1 LKTAGAWIAMKI
13 LMSAYACEPGRGTEL
28 GVGWNTA
35 RAVARSHQVWV
46 LTRPDDGREAIE
58 AELARNPVP
67 NLHLVYFTLPIGG
80 GAWKWGS
87 GAIQIHYY
95 LWQIQAY
102 FVARKLH
109 REIGFDIV
117 HHVTFVKYS
126 TPSFLALLPIPLIF
140 GPVGGGESAPPPF
153 ARTFSRRG
161 KIYEFLRS
169 CSRWLGERDPF
180 TVMTVRRS
188 ILNWATTPDT
198 ADRLTKM
205 GASRVEVLSQV
216 GLLPEEVRYL
226 AQVPLPDCAPL
237 RFISIGRFL
246 HWKGFALGLRAFASA
261 DLPPAAE
268 YWLVGS
274 GPEQESLHRLAVE
287 LGIVDRV
294 KFLAQMPR
302 DELLQTLGSCL
313 ALVHPSLHES
323 GGFVCLEAM
332 AAGRPVICLDLGGP
346 AVQVTP
352 ATGFKIPAIDPDQ
365 AVGGLAAAMTS
376 LAHDPELRSQ
386 MGRAGR
392 QRVDRLFNWETKGQ
406 FLTDV
411 YEKIL
416 AQPGGLDA
424 DSHRP

>member
-1 LKTAGAWIAMKI
+1 MKI

-35 RAVARSHQVWV
+35 RAVARYHQVWV

-58 AELARNPVP
+58 AELALNPVP
-67 NLHLVYFTLPIGG
+67 NLHFIYLTLPIGG
-80 GAWKWGS
+80 AAWKWGA

-102 FVARKLH
+102 FVARELH
-109 REIGFDIV
+109 QEIGFDLV

-126 TPSFLALLPIPLIF
+126 TPSFLALLPLPFIF
-140 GPVGGGESAPPPF
+140 GPVGGGESAPDAF
-153 ARTFSRRG
+153 ARSFSRRG
-161 KIYEFLRS
+161 KIYELLRNW
-169 CSRWLGERDPF
+169 SRWLGERDPF
-180 TVMTVRRS
+180 TLMTVRRS
-188 ILNWATTPDT
+188 ILNWATIPDT
-198 ADRLTKM
+198 AQRLTKI

-216 GLLPEEVRYL
+216 GLLPEEVRDL
-226 AQVPLPDCAPL
+226 AQFPLPDRACL

-246 HWKGFALGLRAFASA
+246 HWKGFSLGLRAFAQA

-274 GPEQESLHRLAVE
+274 GPEQESLYQLVVE

-294 KFLAQMPR
+294 KFLAEMPR
-302 DELLQTLGSCL
+302 DKLLQTLGSCL

-346 AVQVTP
+346 AVQVTE
-352 ATGFKIPAIDPDQ
+352 ATGFKIPAIDPEQ
-365 AVGGLAAAMTS
+365 AVLGIAAAMTS
-376 LAHDPELRSQ
+376 LAQDPELRLRL
-386 MGRAGR
+386 GCAGR

-406 FLTDV
+406 FLADV

-416 AQPGGLDA
+416 TQPGGIDA